1 MTAGHGA
8 NWVGPVRYDW
18 QHVSLPDMPDATPVP
33 PSRNSGAADAAA
45 RNLPRFGARWIALLA
60 ATLIALYLCWKLI
73 SPFVEVLLWAGVL
86 VVVFF
91 PVHERILRRVRS
103 PNLAAG
109 LSCVLVVV
117 TILGPVTL
125 VTLAIVGEAADAVD
139 NVQAG
144 INRLLDPNSRVH
156 QIVDRWIDLDE
167 IRAGEWKADLLKALQ
182 ERGGAIAG
190 QTLTYA
196 GRVLRAVI
204 KIFFVVFTMYY
215 FFRDSERIRAA
226 LHDVLPLEH
235 EQSARIF
242 SHTREVIAAS
252 VNGVV
257 VIAAVQGT
265 LGGIAFAVLRVPSPL
280 MWGAVMFVTSMIPLG
295 GAALTWAPVALYL
308 LFTGHW
314 VKALIL
320 AVWGALVIGMLDNV
334 LRPKL
339 VGNRTRLHELLVFFS
354 VIGGLAV
361 FGPLGLVVGPVVVA
375 ITLALLDVF
384 RQVQRPPALTL
395 REPSV
400 IEGQDALRDVPLDE
414 QSPEAREAAG
424 RIEAGANEAGA
435 TKAAGASPLPAGG
448 PH

>member
-1 MTAGHGA
+1 
-8 NWVGPVRYDW
+8 
-18 QHVSLPDMPDATPVP
+18 MPDVTPAVP
-33 PSRNSGAADAAA
+33 QKQPTPLDAAPRA
-45 RNLPRFGARWIALLA
+45 LPRFGARWIALFA
-60 ATLIALYLCWKLI
+60 AALIALYLCWLLI

-86 VVVFF
+86 VIVFF

-103 PNLAAG
+103 PDVAAA
-109 LSCVLVVV
+109 LSCLLVVV
-117 TILGPVTL
+117 TILGPITL
-125 VTLAIVGEAADAVD
+125 VTLAIVGEAANAMD

-144 INRLLDPNSRVH
+144 INKLLDPDSRIH

-167 IRAGEWKADLLKALQ
+167 IRAGEWQADLVKALQ
-182 ERGGAIAG
+182 ERGGDIAG
-190 QTLTYA
+190 QTITYA
-196 GRVLRAVI
+196 GRVLKAVV

-235 EQSARIF
+235 EQSTRIF
-242 SHTREVIAAS
+242 NHTREVIAAS

-257 VIAAVQGT
+257 VIAAVQAT
-265 LGGIAFAVLRVPSPL
+265 LGAIAFAVLRVPSPL

-295 GAALTWAPVALYL
+295 GAALTWVPVALYL

-320 AVWGALVIGMLDNV
+320 AVWGGVVIGMLDNV

-400 IEGQDALRDVPLDE
+400 IEGQDAVRDVPPDQ
-414 QSPEAREAAG
+414 QSPEAREAG
-424 RIEAGANEAGA
+424 KQLEPAGAG
-435 TKAAGASPLPAGG
+435 AGG
-448 PH
+448 GTVTAKPDA